1 MEGKIHL
8 AVPIVVEGRYDK
20 AKLSNITDAVILTT
34 NGFGIF
40 KNAEKTALIRRLG
53 QNGIVIL
60 CDSDGAGGVIRSH
73 LKGCLNGIKVY
84 NLYTQQV
91 KGKASRKASPSKE
104 GYLGVEGI
112 DDDAIRSLLQK
123 LIENHPELGGE
134 QANAPSPKNEITKAD
149 LFNLKLTGCPDSASR
164 RNTLALKLN
173 LPKNMTPNALLSA
186 LNMIS
191 SLEEITHIL
200 EVEDTLGD
208 SPL

>member
-1 MEGKIHL
+1 MEEKIHL

-20 AKLSNITDAVILTT
+20 AKLANITDAVILTT

-40 KNAEKTALIRRLG
+40 KNAEKTVLIRRLG

-91 KGKASRKASPSKE
+91 KGKESRKASPSKE

-112 DDDAIRSLLQK
+112 ADDSIRSLLQK

-134 QANAPSPKNEITKAD
+134 QAETPSPKNEITKAD
-149 LFNLKLTGCPDSASR
+149 LFNLKLTGYPDSASR

-191 SLEEITHIL
+191 SLEEITNIL
-200 EVEDTLGD
+200 GRNALGD